1 MPRLTS
7 YILGG
12 ATLVCALGTGYIMQY
27 GFGAP
32 KPAPAAAQVLE
43 ISRVTP
49 TTSAVIAP
57 AVTAVAPDVLPDVP
71 ADLVLEMELPAAPVI
86 LKTAA
91 EADLPQT
98 DLPEAP
104 AATGFGCDITMS
116 AEATAGAMVDI
127 LLTAPCRASERVTLH
142 HQGLMFTEVM
152 QPDGTLSLSIPA
164 LAEQATFIASFP
176 GGDGAMAS
184 TPVWSLPFYDRVA
197 VQWKGDAGLQLHARE
212 FAADYF
218 SEGHVWAAAAGDL
231 TAAAKGEGG
240 FLTRLGRTDTP
251 EALMAEIYSFPSGTA
266 RKSGTVLL
274 SVEAEVTA
282 ANCDTAVEAQTLEIR
297 GGSDLRTHDLTV
309 EMPSCEGVGD
319 FLVLKNLVEDL
330 TIAAK

>member
-1 MPRLTS
+1 MARLTS

-12 ATLVCALGTGYIMQY
+12 ATLVCALGTGYVMQY

-32 KPAPAAAQVLE
+32 QQHAPQATERLE
-43 ISRVTP
+43 LSSVVP
-49 TTSAVIAP
+49 TSSAVIAP
-57 AVTAVAPDVLPDVP
+57 LTTETLPALPV
-71 ADLVLEMELPAAPVI
+71 DLMLEMDLPEAPVI
-86 LKTAA
+86 VQAAA
-91 EADLPQT
+91 EADLPVE
-98 DLPEAP
+98 DLPKGPGEA
-104 AATGFGCDITMS
+104 GFACDITMT
-116 AEATAGAMVDI
+116 AEPTAGAMVNV

-142 HQGLMFTEVM
+142 HQGLMVTEVM
-152 QPDGTLSLSIPA
+152 QPDGTLSVSIPA

-184 TPVWSLPFYDRVA
+184 AEVTSLPFYDRVA
-197 VQWKGDAGLQLHARE
+197 VQWKGDTGLQLHARE

-218 SEGHVWAAAAGDL
+218 TPGHVWAAAAGDL

-251 EALMAEIYSFPSGTA
+251 EALTAEIYSFPSGTA

-274 SVEAEVTA
+274 SVEAEVTP
-282 ANCDTAVEAQTLEIR
+282 ANCGAAVEAQTLEIR
-297 GGSDLRTHDLTV
+297 GGGSLRARDLSV
-309 EMPSCEGVGD
+309 EMPACDAVGD

-330 TIAAK
+330 TIAAR

>member
-1 MPRLTS
+1 MARLTS

-12 ATLVCALGTGYIMQY
+12 ATLVCALGTGYVMQY

-32 KPAPAAAQVLE
+32 PRATQAAASLE
-43 ISRVTP
+43 LSRVVP
-49 TTSAVIAP
+49 TSSAVIAP
-57 AVTAVAPDVLPDVP
+57 LAAPTLPDMP
-71 ADLVLEMELPAAPVI
+71 ADLVVEM
-86 LKTAA
+86 
-91 EADLPQT
+91 

-104 AATGFGCDITMS
+104 LIVQAAAEIDLPIEELPQAPGATGFACDITMT
-116 AEATAGAMVDI
+116 ADPTAGAMVNVV
-127 LLTAPCRASERVTLH
+127 LTAPCRASERVTLH

-152 QPDGTLSLSIPA
+152 QPDGTLTVSIPA
-164 LAEQATFIASFP
+164 LAEQATFIAAFP

-184 TPVWSLPFYDRVA
+184 AEVTSLPFYDRVA

-212 FAADYF
+212 FDADYF
-218 SEGHVWAAAAGDL
+218 TPGHVWAAAAGDL

-251 EALMAEIYSFPSGTA
+251 EALMAEIYSFPAGTA
-266 RKSGTVLL
+266 HKSGTVLL

-282 ANCDTAVEAQTLEIR
+282 ANCGAPVEAQTLEIR
-297 GGSDLRTHDLTV
+297 EGGSLRTRDLSV
-309 EMPSCEGVGD
+309 EIPACDAVGD

-330 TIAAK
+330 TIAAR